1 MNDRDNERIDLL
13 DLPFDLEAAL
23 EALLFVSDEPV
34 TALTLADIIGIA
46 PSRVEEALR
55 SLSDSLHER
64 GAGIQLREVAGGWR
78 LYSHPAFHALIKKY
92 VLSWDTHKLS
102 QAALE
107 ALAVVAYHQPVARS
121 GISAIRGVNS
131 DGVVSSLTE
140 KGLIRPSGRERRP
153 GGAVLYVTTNAFL
166 ERFGLNSLDDLP
178 PIEDFA
184 PDEESRRL
192 IRERLGAGSLSGVN
206 EGPKEIQ
213 EELGFDEGDEVTS
226 EADGSGQASGPGVP
240 DGGTEADA

>member
-1 MNDRDNERIDLL
+1 MNDTDKGHVDLL
-13 DLPFDLEAAL
+13 DLPFDLAAAL

-34 TALTLADIIGIA
+34 TALTLADVMGISA
-46 PSRVEEALR
+46 SRVEEALR
-55 SLSDSLHER
+55 SLSGTLDER
-64 GAGIQLREVAGGWR
+64 GSGIQLREVAGGWR
-78 LYSHPAFHALIKKY
+78 LYTHPAFHALIEKY

-153 GGAVLYVTTNAFL
+153 GGAVLYVTTSAFL
-166 ERFGLNSLDDLP
+166 ERFGLNTLDDLP

-184 PDEESRRL
+184 PDEESKRL
-192 IRERLGAGSLSGVN
+192 IRERLGAGSLPGVP
-206 EGPKEIQ
+206 EGPREIQ
-213 EELGFDEGDEVTS
+213 EELAFDGGEGAATDGDGSDGTS
-226 EADGSGQASGPGVP
+226 EQGATDDGVEV
-240 DGGTEADA
+240 DG